1 MYVWKKASTR
11 NDFRTHTDKHIE
23 KFWTQ
28 NVKEN
33 ELKMSVG
40 DVDAVVHTLIHS
52 LLLKGEENPANIHSV
67 HLSKYMLKH
76 Q

>member
-1 MYVWKKASTR
+1 MR
-11 NDFRTHTDKHIE
+11 DFRSHSEKHIE

-28 NVKEN
+28 NINAE
-33 ELKMSVG
+33 MSVSE
-40 DVDAVVHTLIHS
+40 VDSAVHTLIHS

-67 HLSKYMLKH
+67 HLNKFMLKH